1 MFFADSQ
8 LVSAPYSD
16 DTVTR
21 TIEPIS
27 LSKWLK
33 GAEEEIES
41 VGRKALFEGL
51 SHFTTSVFVYGGD
64 FKNCIE
70 NDTYETFFWQLVR
83 VGEESVPRYY

>member
-1 MFFADSQ
+1 ME
-8 LVSAPYSD
+8 APYSD

-33 GAEEEIES
+33 CAEEEIET
-41 VGRKALFEGL
+41 VGRKALFEAH

-64 FKNCIE
+64 YKNCIE
-70 NDTYETFFWQLVR
+70 SDTYETFFWQLVR
-83 VGEESVPRYY
+83 TV